1 MKTVDLQTTGRAT
14 LKNSLDSI
22 ARLATIAGLLAL
34 GGCTNL
40 ERSRNWGN
48 EDVSGTVLVQQV
60 CSTCHGIDGQS
71 VNTLFPKLAG
81 QQKDYILG
89 QLESIQSRDRNS
101 EHTRQFMWG
110 PARYLTAK
118 QQDEIATY
126 FSSQPPMRAGR
137 STPASDRGQI
147 IYTQGIPEAGVDA
160 CASCHEDKGQGDA
173 NVPRLAGQHQYYL
186 NSRARI
192 AMALILEKASD
203 ADIAAVSA
211 YLESIGEGGATP
223 APVPADAAGAA
234 KSKAKIGKVLD
245 ASTTPG
251 AAVFDAKGDPKN
263 CHYSV
268 WTYGWYCGSF
278 VDALVYHL
286 KNQ

>member
-1 MKTVDLQTTGRAT
+1 MKTVDLQTTGRTT
-14 LKNSLDSI
+14 LKNSLEGI
-22 ARLATIAGLLAL
+22 ARLAIIAGLLAVA
-34 GGCTNL
+34 GCTNL
-40 ERSRNWGN
+40 ERSRNWAN
-48 EDVSGTVLVQQV
+48 EDVPGTVLVQQV

-118 QQDEIATY
+118 QRDEIAEY
-126 FSSQPPMRAGR
+126 FSSQPPMKAGR
-137 STPASDRGQI
+137 SRPASDRGQV

-192 AMALILEKASD
+192 AMALILTNASD

-223 APVPADAAGAA
+223 APVPAGAA
-234 KSKAKIGKVLD
+234 KSKAKVAQVQEAAIG
-245 ASTTPG
+245 AGP
-251 AAVFDAKGDPKN
+251 AVFDAKGDPKN